1 MCSKTLVDVT
11 LNVVTSHKTATLKLS
26 EFRILRKASL
36 QTPLTM
42 KKKGLYFFETS
53 GSDPVPHPR

>member
-1 MCSKTLVDVT
+1 MCSKTLVDYDVY
-11 LNVVTSHKTATLKLS
+11 LNVVTAHKTATLKLS

-42 KKKGLYFFETS
+42 KKKGIYFFRN
-53 GSDPVPHPR
+53 VQV